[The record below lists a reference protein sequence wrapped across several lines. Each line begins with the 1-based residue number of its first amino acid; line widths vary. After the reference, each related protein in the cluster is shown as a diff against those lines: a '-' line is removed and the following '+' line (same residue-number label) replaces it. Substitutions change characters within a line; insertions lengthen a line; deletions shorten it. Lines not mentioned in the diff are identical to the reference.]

1 MHIFRFGSMPLH
13 CSTGGTF
20 TFTFSMLDGA
30 AQEGWI
36 DSATFRDLPYDYATL
51 LENLFDVGHVPFT
64 HHASV
69 SKRSSADV
77 IKLDVK
83 QQDITGFEGRNER
96 GPRKGQLG
104 YDPWSCVLMHSIA
117 GNVADVTE
125 GRECLDISCSQ

>member
-1 MHIFRFGSMPLH
+1 
-13 CSTGGTF
+13 
-20 TFTFSMLDGA
+20 MLKCLAFDS
-30 AQEGWI
+30 QEGWI

-77 IKLDVK
+77 ITLDVK
-83 QQDITGFEGRNER
+83 QQGPTGFVGRNER

-104 YDPWSCVLMHSIA
+104 
-117 GNVADVTE
+117 
-125 GRECLDISCSQ
+125 

>member
-1 MHIFRFGSMPLH
+1 MQQQHH
-13 CSTGGTF
+13 CLYHSPVIEPVCWQ
-20 TFTFSMLDGA
+20 L
-30 AQEGWI
+30 QEGWI

-77 IKLDVK
+77 MKLDLK
-83 QQDITGFEGRNER
+83 TQGPSGFTGRNEK

-104 YDPWSCVLMHSIA
+104 
-117 GNVADVTE
+117 
-125 GRECLDISCSQ
+125 

>member
-1 MHIFRFGSMPLH
+1 ML
-13 CSTGGTF
+13 TF
-20 TFTFSMLDGA
+20 TLSLLVGA

-83 QQDITGFEGRNER
+83 QQDVTGFVGRNEQ

-104 YDPWSCVLMHSIA
+104 YDPWFRVLVHSIV
-117 GNVADVTE
+117 GNVADVK
-125 GRECLDISCSQ
+125 Q

>member
-1 MHIFRFGSMPLH
+1 MKTYNCHNP
-13 CSTGGTF
+13 
-20 TFTFSMLDGA
+20 A
-30 AQEGWI
+30 AQHHAAQHHADFVPYPPQEGWI

-77 IKLDVK
+77 ITLDVK
-83 QQDITGFEGRNER
+83 QQGPTGFVGRNER

-104 YDPWSCVLMHSIA
+104 
-117 GNVADVTE
+117 
-125 GRECLDISCSQ
+125 

>member
-1 MHIFRFGSMPLH
+1 MSLH
-13 CSTGGTF
+13 TNLFQAIILACA
-20 TFTFSMLDGA
+20 LDDDA
-30 AQEGWI
+30 ECIQEGWI

-83 QQDITGFEGRNER
+83 TQTPTGFTGRNER

-104 YDPWSCVLMHSIA
+104 
-117 GNVADVTE
+117 
-125 GRECLDISCSQ
+125 